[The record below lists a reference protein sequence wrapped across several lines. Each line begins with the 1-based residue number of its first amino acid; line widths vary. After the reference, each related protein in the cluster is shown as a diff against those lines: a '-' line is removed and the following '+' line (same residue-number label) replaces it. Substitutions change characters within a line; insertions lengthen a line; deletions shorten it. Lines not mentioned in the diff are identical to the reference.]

1 MKIQNTL
8 FKFRDWK
15 EEYHK
20 KAITENEIYFGSNF
34 SLNDPFD
41 LQLPLILSGNR
52 PIMTE
57 ENLRKEYFKAKGKTL
72 EAKELNI
79 LKITQKKN
87 RGFPKVYEEKMR
99 NLAKS
104 IEGRLGVFCLSKHY
118 KNTLLWGHYA
128 NSHKGFCICYNR
140 TKLIKFINSKFEN
153 KTMFKDVT
161 YSNDIPLL
169 NLNKIEFMSK
179 GNNEVITE
187 YSGLRYSTKHTDW
200 QYENEF
206 RIIID
211 GHKNKSLT
219 IPVAIIEGII
229 FWNKHFTRTQTR
241 HY

>member
-118 KNTLLWGHYA
+118 KNTLL
-128 NSHKGFCICYNR
+128 
-140 TKLIKFINSKFEN
+140 
-153 KTMFKDVT
+153 
-161 YSNDIPLL
+161 
-169 NLNKIEFMSK
+169 
-179 GNNEVITE
+179 
-187 YSGLRYSTKHTDW
+187 
-200 QYENEF
+200 
-206 RIIID
+206 
-211 GHKNKSLT
+211 
-219 IPVAIIEGII
+219 
-229 FWNKHFTRTQTR
+229 
-241 HY
+241 

>member
-41 LQLPLILSGNR
+41 LQLPVILSGNR
-52 PIMTE
+52 PINE
-57 ENLRKEYFKAKGKTL
+57 ENLRKEFFKKTGKTL
-72 EAKELNI
+72 GDKELKNKIEKFQKANPSI
-79 LKITQKKN
+79 LKEYKDKIMNIT
-87 RGFPKVYEEKMR
+87 
-99 NLAKS
+99 KS
-104 IEGRLGVFCLSKHY
+104 LGDGVGVFCLSKHY

-128 NSHKGFCICYNR
+128 NSHKGFCIYYNR